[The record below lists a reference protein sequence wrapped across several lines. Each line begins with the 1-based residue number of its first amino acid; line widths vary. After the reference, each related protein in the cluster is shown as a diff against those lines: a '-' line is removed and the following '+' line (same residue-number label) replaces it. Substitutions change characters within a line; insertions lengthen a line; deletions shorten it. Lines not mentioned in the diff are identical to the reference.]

1 MARVTVAQLR
11 TDFEHCREVW
21 EEHGC
26 FVVDD
31 AIAPELLQRA
41 EDAAWRVWGRVKNG
55 GEPVEGVAPGASSI
69 GALLSPEFDE
79 PAFGEHLSSP
89 DIARYAEHFLGER
102 LRLGFAMLW
111 CAEEGQGY
119 HTTWHRGALPRSSL

>member
-1 MARVTVAQLR
+1 MASMVTLAELR

-41 EDAAWRVWGRVKNG
+41 EDAAWRVWGRVKG
-55 GEPVEGVAPGASSI
+55 GEAVEGVTPGASSI
-69 GALLSPEFDE
+69 GALLSPE
-79 PAFGEHLSSP
+79 
-89 DIARYAEHFLGER
+89 LGGGVR
-102 LRLGFAMLW
+102 NPRDTADAMLS
-111 CAEEGQGY
+111 GVMHNPTIRVYSQGLDS
-119 HTTWHRGALPRSSL
+119 GFPRPF

>member
-1 MARVTVAQLR
+1 MVRVTVAELR

-41 EDAAWRVWGRVKNG
+41 EDAAWRVWTAFSSQLSGVSRRRGAKVSADADVAADAKGGRVG
-55 GEPVEGVAPGASSI
+55 G
-69 GALLSPEFDE
+69 
-79 PAFGEHLSSP
+79 
-89 DIARYAEHFLGER
+89 
-102 LRLGFAMLW
+102 
-111 CAEEGQGY
+111 
-119 HTTWHRGALPRSSL
+119 

>member
-1 MARVTVAQLR
+1 M
-11 TDFEHCREVW
+11 D
-21 EEHGC
+21 
-26 FVVDD
+26 
-31 AIAPELLQRA
+31 LQSNYCL
-41 EDAAWRVWGRVKNG
+41 E
-55 GEPVEGVAPGASSI
+55 
-69 GALLSPEFDE
+69 DE

-111 CAEEGQGY
+111 CAEEDQGY